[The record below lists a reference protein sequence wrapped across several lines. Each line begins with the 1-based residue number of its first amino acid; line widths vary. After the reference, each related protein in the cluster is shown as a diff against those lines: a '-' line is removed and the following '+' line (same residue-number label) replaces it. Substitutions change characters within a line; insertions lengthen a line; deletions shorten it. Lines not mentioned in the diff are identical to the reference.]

1 MDLASKQHIRT
12 HLCAGRPPDDVIA
25 VDVIRLFPDRR
36 QEDGGDGV
44 GRREEPD
51 ERQVDGVGPRPRHRA
66 ALARKVPLAVLHEE
80 VEGQEEEREGQQGQE
95 AVVEEAVRDAIL
107 WRVEGF
113 SIESFVFY
121 IIKVDFL

>member
-1 MDLASKQHIRT
+1 MTPK
-12 HLCAGRPPDDVIA
+12 C
-25 VDVIRLFPDRR
+25 
-36 QEDGGDGV
+36 GGDSKG
-44 GRREEPD
+44 GGKEPD
-51 ERQVDGVGPRPRHRA
+51 EGDVDGVGPWAGHN
-66 ALARKVPLAVLHEE
+66 ALFTGKVPFAVLHEE

-121 IIKVDFL
+121 IKG

>member
-1 MDLASKQHIRT
+1 MT
-12 HLCAGRPPDDVIA
+12 HLCAIRSPPFDDIS
-25 VDVIRLFPDRR
+25 VDVVGLVPDRR

-95 AVVEEAVRDAIL
+95 AVVEEAVCDAIL
-107 WRVEGF
+107 WILKGSSVESVVSKG
-113 SIESFVFY
+113 
-121 IIKVDFL
+121 

>member
-1 MDLASKQHIRT
+1 M
-12 HLCAGRPPDDVIA
+12 
-25 VDVIRLFPDRR
+25 
-36 QEDGGDGV
+36 
-44 GRREEPD
+44 
-51 ERQVDGVGPRPRHRA
+51 GPRPRHRA

-95 AVVEEAVRDAIL
+95 AVVEEAVCDAIL

-121 IIKVDFL
+121 IIKVDLF